1 MPVANKASDSGK
13 ARWSSRQRFG
23 SHSPP
28 RGDWAPEFSPAA
40 LPVHPNSDFT
50 DEGKKGPDLLDLGPR
65 FTTNQMEITH
75 SISSEIADR
84 PKTTWHPPSRDT
96 PAWDTPS
103 PPPPPHPGHPQT
115 PFQSQDYLLCL
126 QWFQKLHPLEPAGT
140 FPNHDQI
147 TIFLTHAATKRPM
160 WWGICY
166 SPQTRSNI
174 NEMFWPPVVQR
185 KTSVFKSKIKT
196 INLTAVSKS

>member
-103 PPPPPHPGHPQT
+103 PPPHPIPATHRLRFRAKTICYVFSDSRNCT
-115 PFQSQDYLLCL
+115 PWNL
-126 QWFQKLHPLEPAGT
+126 PAR
-140 FPNHDQI
+140 FQI
-147 TIFLTHAATKRPM
+147 TIKLRFFSPTQPPNAPCDEEFAIHHRQDPTSMKCSGLQLFKGKPPFL
-160 WWGICY
+160 
-166 SPQTRSNI
+166 
-174 NEMFWPPVVQR
+174 
-185 KTSVFKSKIKT
+185 
-196 INLTAVSKS
+196 NLK